1 MNDLGRLEEGGQIHE
16 LMKIAYPICRS
27 ITGDG
32 VRETLAIVQ
41 EAIGD
46 TAEMQIHEVESGTP
60 VLDWEVPRE
69 WNVREA
75 WLEGPKGRVLDLAE
89 HNLHLMSYSTP
100 VDLRLPLEEL
110 QEHLYSLPEQPEV
123 IPYRTSYYVERW
135 GFCLPHAQREALEPG
150 EYHAYIDSSLEPGSL
165 TYGEVTIPGR
175 SRREVLL
182 STHVCHPSMC
192 NDNLSGVFTL
202 TMLARLLGSVR
213 NLRYTYR
220 LVFVPGTIG
229 SITWLARNQDAA
241 GRIAHGLVVSNLGD
255 AGKFHYKCTPSSDRP
270 IDGCVVRALGRLGHD
285 VQIEPFSPFG
295 YDERQYCSPGFDLP
309 VGSLTRSPWGRY
321 PEYHTSADDL
331 DFVRPEALAQS
342 LEALLGIVGELETAR
357 IYRNVEPFAEPQLGR
372 RGLYSSIGGDDSGR
386 EKELALLWV
395 LHQCDGARPLADVA
409 ARSGVDPERLEWA
422 VNALTEAGLLA
433 EVDA

>member
-1 MNDLGRLEEGGQIHE
+1 
-16 LMKIAYPICRS
+16 
-27 ITGDG
+27 
-32 VRETLAIVQ
+32 
-41 EAIGD
+41 
-46 TAEMQIHEVESGTP
+46 
-60 VLDWEVPRE
+60 
-69 WNVREA
+69 
-75 WLEGPKGRVLDLAE
+75 
-89 HNLHLMSYSTP
+89 
-100 VDLRLPLEEL
+100 
-110 QEHLYSLPEQPEV
+110 
-123 IPYRTSYYVERW
+123 
-135 GFCLPHAQREALEPG
+135 
-150 EYHAYIDSSLEPGSL
+150 
-165 TYGEVTIPGR
+165 
-175 SRREVLL
+175 
-182 STHVCHPSMC
+182 
-192 NDNLSGVFTL
+192 
-202 TMLARLLGSVR
+202 
-213 NLRYTYR
+213 
-220 LVFVPGTIG
+220 
-229 SITWLARNQDAA
+229 
-241 GRIAHGLVVSNLGD
+241 
-255 AGKFHYKCTPSSDRP
+255 
-270 IDGCVVRALGRLGHD
+270 
-285 VQIEPFSPFG
+285 IEPFSPFG